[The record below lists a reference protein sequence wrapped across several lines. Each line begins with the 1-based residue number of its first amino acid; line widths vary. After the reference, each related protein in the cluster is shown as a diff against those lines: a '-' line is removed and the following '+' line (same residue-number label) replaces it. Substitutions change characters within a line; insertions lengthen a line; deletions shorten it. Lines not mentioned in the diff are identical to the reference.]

1 MALFK
6 KKKAVE
12 NQDITNGE
20 VMAYGLGGVPATMGT
35 DLKNSY
41 HMAFLTEVAGIPASF
56 VGLWSTIITIWDAAN
71 DPIIGRIAD
80 RTNTKYGKYV
90 PHMAWGIILLTITS
104 ILLYYI
110 PDIGE
115 TGKKIYYVVLMFLW
129 TIGCTAFMVP
139 WQSLNSMIT
148 TDVGQRNRLLTY
160 RMIFG
165 TLSATILGVMLVPV
179 VNAVDGGRWGY
190 FTVAVITALL
200 CLVCGIASIWGA
212 KKKDYQGSIP
222 TPPSTPIL
230 QQMKEMITNRAVV
243 CVALMLAFNT
253 LINTISTTLTIY
265 YFTYVVGN
273 MGLITIISLVSMVL
287 AFATPPL
294 TNWLF
299 KLMGRHKAFIVSV
312 LVMNISTVL
321 LMVMREN
328 LSTLGIILGNTAFTT
343 GFCVI
348 NMTIVAFVPDA
359 VDYTELNYGS
369 PQAGVINAIV
379 NFVKQGFSSLA
390 TLITGM
396 MLTAVGYVEGG
407 QAEATPELINGIL
420 NLKIY
425 SALILSILAVGAL
438 AMFPIT
444 KKYGEEMRAK
454 LKEIR
459 AARAASGKE

>member
-1 MALFK
+1 MAFFK

-12 NQDITNGE
+12 NQEITNGE
-20 VMAYGLGGVPATMGT
+20 VMAYGLGGVPATMGVE
-35 DLKNSY
+35 LKNSY

-71 DPIIGRIAD
+71 DPLIGRMAD

-90 PHMAWGIILLTITS
+90 PHMAWGVLLLTITS
-104 ILLYYI
+104 ILLYYV
-110 PDIGE
+110 PNFSDM
-115 TGKKIYYVVLMFLW
+115 GKKAYYVVLMFLW
-129 TIGCTAFMVP
+129 TVGCTAFMVP

-165 TLSATILGVMLVPV
+165 TLSATILGVMLVPI

-190 FTVAVITALL
+190 FTVAVITALM
-200 CLVCGIASIWGA
+200 CLVCGIAAIKGA
-212 KKKDYQGSIP
+212 SKKDYQGSIP
-222 TPPSTPIL
+222 TPPATPIL
-230 QQMKEMITNRAVV
+230 QQMKQMLSNRAVI

-253 LINTISTTLTIY
+253 LINTISTTLSIY

-273 MGLITIISLVSMVL
+273 LGLITIISLVGMVL

-299 KLMGRHKAFIVSV
+299 KLMGRHKTFIFSV
-312 LVMNISTVL
+312 ILMNISTLL
-321 LMVMREN
+321 LMIMREN

-343 GFCVI
+343 GFCVV

-359 VDYTELNYGS
+359 VDYTELHSGS

-379 NFVKQGFSSLA
+379 NFVKQGFAALA
-390 TLITGM
+390 TLITGL

-407 QAEATPELINGIL
+407 QMEATPELIDGIL

-425 SALILSILAVGAL
+425 SALILSVLVLVAL
-438 AMFPIT
+438 ALFPIT
-444 KKYGEEMRAK
+444 KKYGEEMREK
-454 LKEIR
+454 LQEIR
-459 AARAASGKE
+459 AARAVSSEN